1 MTTKSSQYE
10 NIMQK
15 YPNKI
20 PIIVNK
26 YDDKD
31 DLPEINKTKYLVE
44 KNMKFTNFVYI
55 IRKRIKLNSGDT
67 LYIKP
72 FAEYRITKK
81 NYKILAMKIIGK
93 INKEVIDE
101 LKSISSKNIKKIILE
116 KNQWFKK

>member
-1 MTTKSSQYE
+1 LKNAKSVEIQ
-10 NIMQK
+10 
-15 YPNKI
+15 
-20 PIIVNK
+20 VNK
-26 YDDKD
+26 NNQIIHCEPFHQYVYA
-31 DLPEINKTKYLVE
+31 LTNHIEINIE
-44 KNMKFTNFVYI
+44 G
-55 IRKRIKLNSGDT
+55 KRIKLNSGDT

-81 NYKILAMKIIGK
+81 NSKILAMKIIGK

>member
-31 DLPEINKTKYLVE
+31 NLDNYENPKY
-44 KNMKFTNFVYI
+44 
-55 IRKRIKLNSGDT
+55 
-67 LYIKP
+67 
-72 FAEYRITKK
+72 
-81 NYKILAMKIIGK
+81 
-93 INKEVIDE
+93 
-101 LKSISSKNIKKIILE
+101 
-116 KNQWFKK
+116 